1 MIEGVQNKV
10 LSVYLIKNLYLSDHP
25 PFRAITIR
33 MVFEL
38 IHEFII
44 LGQICEPEKLGQNV
58 LKALHDTG
66 GSSMPG
72 AGSVREA
79 PLIYK
84 YTIFQ

>member
-44 LGQICEPEKLGQNV
+44 LMTTLTINLY
-58 LKALHDTG
+58 
-66 GSSMPG
+66 SI
-72 AGSVREA
+72 
-79 PLIYK
+79 PLSAS
-84 YTIFQ
+84 Q